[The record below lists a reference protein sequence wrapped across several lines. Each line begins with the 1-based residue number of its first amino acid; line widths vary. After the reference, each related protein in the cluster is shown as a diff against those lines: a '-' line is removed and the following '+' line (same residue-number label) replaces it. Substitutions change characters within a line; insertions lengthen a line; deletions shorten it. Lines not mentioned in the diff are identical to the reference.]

1 MKIKLLL
8 FVLLCSTI
16 VKAQKTSNFAT
27 MKWGPELEGSR
38 KGSIQDLL
46 GYDDNSFYLAAYL
59 KSDLLIEKL
68 DKSLGN
74 LQTYTFEEKDDETKE
89 KFEPYSRMY
98 FADRLY
104 FLKTNLDKKTKTTTL
119 YAEEINTK
127 TMSVKGKKKKLSD
140 ITYEKRRDKGG
151 WSTVTSPSENYLMVI
166 EGIPTEK
173 EENEQFNVVM
183 LDSSL
188 NQVWRK
194 NLELPYLNTLFYRQE
209 FMVDDDGN
217 FYVLGKLYRDKVKNR
232 VRGEANFM
240 YHLISYSDNGNSRI
254 DYEIKL
260 AENFITDITID
271 KNDNEDIVCAGFYSK
286 KGMTSI
292 DGSFFLTLDP
302 ISKSIKASNLKE
314 FDIEFM
320 TEYMTEGQ
328 EKRAKKREEKGKEN
342 ELYEYDLRALVKRSD
357 GGVILVGEQFL
368 IRIETY
374 RCGNSTC
381 TRTRYYYNDIIVVN
395 IDPTGKIDWAKK
407 IPKRQMSVNDGG
419 FYSSYALAVTE
430 SKIAFI
436 YNDHRDNLESEKS
449 KRIKNFNLGD
459 RNGVVTIATVD
470 DNGVV
475 TRDILFDNTETEV
488 IIRPKV
494 CDQIDDSHMLLFGE
508 RRKMEQF
515 GIVTFN

>member
-1 MKIKLLL
+1 MKTKILFLLL
-8 FVLLCSTI
+8 FCCSVVL
-16 VKAQKTSNFAT
+16 AQKKSNFAT

-38 KGSIQDLL
+38 KGSIQEFL
-46 GYDDNSFYLAAYL
+46 GYDDNAFYLSAYL

-68 DKSLGN
+68 DKNLGN
-74 LQTYTFEEKDDETKE
+74 PQTYTFEEKDAETKE
-89 KFEPYSRMY
+89 KFEPFSRMY

-127 TMSVKGKKKKLSD
+127 TMSVKGKIKKLSD

-151 WSTVTSPSENYLMVI
+151 WSTVTSPSDNYLMII
-166 EGIPTEK
+166 ESIPTEK

-183 LDSSL
+183 LDSAL

-194 NLELPYLNTLFYRQE
+194 NLQLPYENTLFYRQK
-209 FMVDDDGN
+209 FMVDDEGN
-217 FYVLGKLYRDKVKNR
+217 FYVLGKLYKEKAKER
-232 VRGEANFM
+232 VRGHVNYM
-240 YHLISYSDNGNSRI
+240 YHIIAFADHGNSKI
-254 DYEIKL
+254 DYEVKL
-260 AENFITDITID
+260 ADNFITDITIA
-271 KNDNEDIVCAGFYSK
+271 KNDGGDIVCAGFYSK
-286 KGMTSI
+286 KGQASI

-302 ISKSIKASNLKE
+302 STKSIKASNMKE

-328 EKRAKKREEKGKEN
+328 EKRAKKREEKGKDDEM
-342 ELYEYDLRALVKRSD
+342 YEYDLHTLIKRSD
-357 GGVILVGEQFL
+357 GGVMLVGEQFF
-368 IRIETY
+368 IRQIQY
-374 RCGNSTC
+374 RCGNSYC
-381 TRTRYYYNDIIVVN
+381 TRTNYYYNDIIVVN
-395 IDPTGKIDWAKK
+395 IDPAGKIEWAKK
-407 IPKRQMSVNDGG
+407 IPKRQLSVNDGG
-419 FYSSYALAVTE
+419 FYSSYAIAVTE

-436 YNDHRDNLESEKS
+436 YNDHRDNLDSEKS

-459 RNGVVTIATVD
+459 KNGVVTIATVD

-494 CDQIDDSHMLLFGE
+494 CDQIDESHLLLFGD

>member
-8 FVLLCSTI
+8 LFVFCALI
-16 VKAQKTSNFAT
+16 VQAQKKSNFAT

-38 KGSIQDLL
+38 KGSITDLL
-46 GYDDNSFYLAAYL
+46 GYDDGSFYLSAFL

-68 DKSLGN
+68 DKGLGN
-74 LQTYTFEEKDDETKE
+74 PQTYTFEEKDPETKE
-89 KFEPYSRMY
+89 KFEPFSRMY

-104 FLKTNLDKKTKTTTL
+104 FLKTNLDKKTKTTSL

-127 TMSVKGKKKKLSD
+127 TMSVVGKMKKLSD

-151 WSTVTSPSENYLMVI
+151 WSTVSSPSENYLMVI
-166 EGIPTEK
+166 ESIPTEK

-183 LDSSL
+183 LDSAL

-194 NLELPYLNTLFYRQE
+194 NLELPYLNTLFFRQE

-217 FYVLGKLYRDKVKNR
+217 FYVLGKLFNEKVKNR
-232 VRGEANFM
+232 VKGHVNFM
-240 YHLISYSDNGNSRI
+240 YHLIAFADHGTSKI

-260 AENFITDITID
+260 ADNYITDITID
-271 KNDNEDIVCAGFYSK
+271 KNDNDDIVCAGFYSK
-286 KGMTSI
+286 KGMASI

-302 ISKSIKASNLKE
+302 ISKSIKASNQKE

-328 EKRAKKREEKGKEN
+328 EKRAKKREEKGKDDEM
-342 ELYEYDLRALVKRSD
+342 YEYDLHSLVKRSD
-357 GGVILVGEQFL
+357 GGVMLVGEQFV
-368 IRIETY
+368 IRVESY

-381 TRTRYYYNDIIVVN
+381 YRTRYYYNDIIVVN
-395 IDPTGKIDWAKK
+395 IDPAGKIEWAKK

-419 FYSSYALAVTE
+419 FYSSYAMAVTE
-430 SKIAFI
+430 NKIAFI

-494 CDQIDDSHMLLFGE
+494 CNQFDENHMLLFGE